1 MTGREGPNAGSLS
14 LSALLSVGPGLS
26 SVTCHSASNT
36 MRTIL
41 GQLHSDNIT
50 HPFILIFS
58 VGVCLQLC
66 LTNGLFHDQS
76 KDSRLSRRR
85 GEEERRFKKKSE
97 FVCSSKAYSQ
107 RTRRRYNCDEK
118 IKTSKKYQSAKSGEQ
133 RGKSSQPCYDDN
145 K

>member
-1 MTGREGPNAGSLS
+1 MG
-14 LSALLSVGPGLS
+14 SVGPPLS

-41 GQLHSDNIT
+41 
-50 HPFILIFS
+50 

-145 K
+145 KYCASWA